1 MHRAGKEGGSDVS
14 IPLVVR
20 CEIIYNAHKYN
31 SRNSVPLDT
40 FAPEVEVEG
49 WLRQFGNSAYLARN
63 E

>member
-20 CEIIYNAHKYN
+20 CEIIKYN
-31 SRNSVPLDT
+31 SRNYSVPLDT
-40 FAPEVEVEG
+40 FAPEVEG
-49 WLRQFGNSAYLARN
+49 LLRQYGNSAYLARN